1 MLSNFTDREIKKKK
15 LPTCTTVLELQ
26 GQGHSQ
32 GGGGGGGGV
41 LWVLKN
47 PPQRKK
53 GPPKGPLGCTKL
65 KDPPLQSA

>member
-32 GGGGGGGGV
+32 GGGGGGV